1 MNIKSHLA
9 ILFTLVFLSGCG
21 EVFTGYGGVL
31 GEYDTIYN
39 TNLCQKELIKEKIS
53 SNDDKLMWSELG
65 GSLERNCKNY
75 AQSNF
80 YFDIAESL
88 YKSEVDLENAGEYVL
103 KAVGT
108 TLTNDNAIDYQGNV
122 YETIMVNTY
131 KGLNFMSLKE
141 NQNARVEF
149 NRALDRQRRA
159 KDEFASKI
167 QKEQAKLAK
176 EDAKSYQTSQNKQT
190 QDVIKNQYQN
200 TIFSGFRAYPDFIN
214 PFATYMAALFY
225 LSDKDYLKARDLL
238 KESTAMQPRN
248 QAIKADFK
256 LVNKILKKQNKNT
269 HIWLI
274 YENGKSLMKDEFRLD
289 IPLFIVSSKVLYTG
303 IALPTL
309 KEQSSSYD
317 FLEINNKSTTIIT
330 DMDRVIKTEF
340 KTKLPMIVT
349 KAVVRTVAK
358 TIAQAQ
364 ASQENQAAGI
374 VLAVFNAITN
384 KADVR
389 SWVSLPKNFQV
400 ARVVNKGTQV
410 DITTN
415 AKELIHSALVPKNK
429 NAIFYVR
436 SSVLGYQVVHEIIF

>member
-1 MNIKSHLA
+1 MNIKSYLA
-9 ILFTLVFLSGCG
+9 IFSTLIFLSGCG
-21 EVFTGYGGVL
+21 EVFTGYSGVL

-39 TNLCQKELIKEKIS
+39 TNSCQKEFIKEKVN

-75 AQSNF
+75 SQSNF

-88 YKSEVDLENAGEYVL
+88 YKSEVDLENAGETAL

-122 YETIMVNTY
+122 YESIMLNTY
-131 KGLNFMSLKE
+131 KGLNFMSLND

-167 QKEQAKLAK
+167 QKEQEKLAQ
-176 EDAKSYQTSQNKQT
+176 EDANNYQAAQNQQT
-190 QDVIKNQYQN
+190 LDVINNQYQN

-214 PFATYMAALFY
+214 PFTTYMAALFY

-238 KESTAMQPRN
+238 KESAAMQPQN
-248 QAIKADFK
+248 TAIKSDFE
-256 LVNKILKKQNKNT
+256 LVDKIVKKKNKDN

-274 YENGKSLMKDEFRLD
+274 YENGKSVMKDEFRLD

-309 KEQSSSYD
+309 KEQANSYD
-317 FLEINNKSTTIIT
+317 FLNINNQPTMIIT

-340 KTKLPMIVT
+340 KTKLPMIIT
-349 KAVVRTVAK
+349 RAVIRTVAK

-364 ASQENQAAGI
+364 ASDQHQVAGI
-374 VLAVFNAITN
+374 ALAIFNAVTN

-400 ARVVNKGTQV
+400 ARVVNQGIQV

-415 AKELIHSALVPKNK
+415 AQELIHSALVPKNK

-436 SSVLGYQVVHEIIF
+436 SSVLGYHVVHEITF